1 MSPKSV
7 LKSYSDVLCN
17 SEFVGISAD
26 IDILNY
32 YVAYKNGE

>member
-1 MSPKSV
+1 V

-26 IDILNY
+26 IDSLIRILVLN
-32 YVAYKNGE
+32 